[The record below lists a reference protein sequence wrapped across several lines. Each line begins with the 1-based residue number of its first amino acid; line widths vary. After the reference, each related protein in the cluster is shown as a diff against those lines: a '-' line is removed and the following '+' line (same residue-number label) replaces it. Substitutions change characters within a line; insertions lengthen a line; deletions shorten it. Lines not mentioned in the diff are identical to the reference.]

1 MFDKQDNAD
10 DADFEVVGSVER
22 RVRDDE
28 CMRSFGT
35 ASGAL
40 TSVQSLD
47 ICFILSSKGSYCATK
62 RGMLWKSIRTCWKC
76 TNVQRFSMRGN
87 SNRCSGSATV
97 LENIFMWIIPSY
109 LSCCWATFEVVLIST
124 LTQNLFSC
132 SHSSSVQIHSRYGY
146 TSDSWERVLVRTK
159 SQVAVVLE
167 AECWYIRQITEN
179 SEGKVTALDF
189 SENEKRYERW

>member
-62 RGMLWKSIRTCWKC
+62 RGMLWKSIRTC
-76 TNVQRFSMRGN
+76 
-87 SNRCSGSATV
+87 
-97 LENIFMWIIPSY
+97 
-109 LSCCWATFEVVLIST
+109 
-124 LTQNLFSC
+124 
-132 SHSSSVQIHSRYGY
+132 
-146 TSDSWERVLVRTK
+146 
-159 SQVAVVLE
+159 
-167 AECWYIRQITEN
+167 
-179 SEGKVTALDF
+179 
-189 SENEKRYERW
+189 